1 MAAPFDTLLLTA
13 AWDLTTDNSGNIA
26 LATAPDSVAQD
37 MSSQCRQWL
46 GEYIYNAGDGVPLAT
61 ILGES
66 PSLALVKSDFATAA
80 GLVPGTSNAVC
91 FISAVKQRNV
101 TGQVQATVTLA
112 DGTVVVVAGSI
123 SAPVQVVIA
132 PPPPQPKLL
141 TNDDGTLILTSDDG
155 APLIGA

>member
-1 MAAPFDTLLLTA
+1 LQHCFENGQHRMAAPFDTLLLTT

-66 PSLALVKSDFATAA
+66 PSLSLVKSDFAQAA
-80 GLVPGTSNAVC
+80 GQVPGTSNPVC
-91 FISAVKQRNV
+91 FISAVIDRNLV
-101 TGQVQATVTLA
+101 GQVQAAVTLP
-112 DGTVVVVAGSI
+112 DGSTTTVAAALSGSG
-123 SAPVQVVIA
+123 SP
-132 PPPPQPKLL
+132 
-141 TNDDGTLILTSDDG
+141 
-155 APLIGA
+155 